1 MWRRRNIKMF
11 QVALGQVWLKF
22 YNRCILSF
30 ICNADST
37 GKWLSTFFSW
47 SKAVALWMLWIS
59 EFSKYKKNDWFI
71 INVHAANEFYIS
83 EANNI
88 ISYVFLWPLKNETF
102 LVRLYWCLYVNWAII
117 LWNSRIDLSQLFI
130 VHNLT
135 TSLGCLNYFYIFLF
149 F

>member
-1 MWRRRNIKMF
+1 MPSVKCDWSYTIDVYFLLFVMLT
-11 QVALGQVWLKF
+11 VLGNDFL
-22 YNRCILSF
+22 Y
-30 ICNADST
+30 
-37 GKWLSTFFSW
+37 FFSW

>member
-1 MWRRRNIKMF
+1 MLSVKCDWNFTIDVYFLLFVMLT
-11 QVALGQVWLKF
+11 VLGNDFLH
-22 YNRCILSF
+22 
-30 ICNADST
+30 
-37 GKWLSTFFSW
+37 FFSW

-59 EFSKYKKNDWFI
+59 EFSKCKKNGWFI

-83 EANNI
+83 EDNNI
-88 ISYVFLWPLKNETF
+88 IAYVFLWPLKNETF

-117 LWNSRIDLSQLFI
+117 LWNSGIDLSQLFI

-135 TSLGCLNYFYIFLF
+135 TFLGCLNYFYIFLF